1 VEDQRF
7 LGDAEFSKEI
17 SREAGEVT
25 QRKRKKP
32 IEEAFKTIARQSKV
46 AVEVLRGEDRRWE
59 ITKKRAEVVALLI
72 REHGYRV
79 GEVAK
84 YLRRDQAHISTML
97 SRLSAREKK
106 RDRESL

>member
-17 SREAGEVT
+17 SREAGEIT
-25 QRKRKKP
+25 RRKRKKP
-32 IEEAFKTIARQSKV
+32 IEETFKTIARQSKV

-59 ITKKRAEVVALLI
+59 ITKKRVALLI
-72 REHGYRV
+72 QEHGYRV

-84 YLRRDQAHISTML
+84 YLRRDQAHVSTML
-97 SRLSAREKK
+97 SRLSAREKE